1 MSSKSIISSQH
12 FQCNTDCFN
21 LPQTHYLTFTH
32 TEFSLYQHTLNN
44 KGSFSISSPTFIFT
58 GKQKICTK
66 GNRKIST
73 SLPHC
78 HLTHENSR
86 QTCLAVQLNHIL
98 SHSVNRKKP
107 IQNHWQSHKKKKKD
121 QLKGI
126 GYAMLRALACIHYT
140 TSCLVTLPYIKN
152 LCSTAELQEPFW
164 TVTDLF
170 VFK

>member
-1 MSSKSIISSQH
+1 MSSKSIITSQH

-32 TEFSLYQHTLNN
+32 TEFLLYQHTLNN

-107 IQNHWQSHKKKKKD
+107 IQNHWQSHKKKKRPA
-121 QLKGI
+121 KGHRLCNATSI
-126 GYAMLRALACIHYT
+126 GLHPLYNVLFGNTSIHKKPLFHSRAPR
-140 TSCLVTLPYIKN
+140 TLLDSYRFIR
-152 LCSTAELQEPFW
+152 F
-164 TVTDLF
+164 
-170 VFK
+170 